1 MPPSNV
7 AEHAARAG
15 FPNISTEAFYPG
27 SIEGPASA
35 LDDIDF
41 DAPIFGIINWPNTY
55 SQHEFC
61 EFCLGLSVTPT
72 KVGLVTGELVLG
84 KIKF

>member
-1 MPPSNV
+1 MPGSNV

-15 FPNISTEAFYPG
+15 FLNISTEAFYPG

-41 DAPIFGIINWPNTY
+41 DAPVFGIVNWPGLWTGWIKTENTARNIG
-55 SQHEFC
+55 S
-61 EFCLGLSVTPT
+61 GMP
-72 KVGLVTGELVLG
+72 
-84 KIKF
+84 